1 MACPRCGAQYEGNF
15 CPRCGAPAAAAAVP
29 QPMVFSVTCPRCGTA
44 YQGRFCP
51 RCGLPA
57 GAMPYAPLPVPRG
70 SPDLHRFL
78 SVLWT
83 LAVVGFLVFIALNF
97 AGLLLSPPYVVPG
110 IQGITSGHNPNQ
122 TFATGNANWS
132 FRALNASSATGTYA
146 GSGGNPDGY
155 LAMTLPAGS
164 PVGGMWVEA
173 VQFTGSA
180 PYIAEA
186 VLDYR
191 TQVAGDI
198 VISLEPTAQGLNFSD
213 AVVLPVTATGTWT
226 TTPTVDV
233 SNSTGFAGTYFLKV
247 AFLAPNNSAAA
258 QVGFD
263 NVKLG
268 WITNAYFYLYLPLPL
283 PSLLWLSWDQGQFLA
298 YYGFL
303 VAVLVLSAAWY
314 SVRER
319 KRTARA
325 FSAPLENISTRL
337 RSMSA
342 WVAVAQVW
350 LAGTFF
356 QFVVILVIEALGA
369 PVTSPISTTPTN
381 AWTDIFQLTAA
392 SVWEE
397 IAYRLFLIGVPM
409 AIAALL
415 YRLVSGRPYPPPGGP
430 GRAGAILR
438 GAWHYLWGG
447 NLRRESS
454 QEAKLAA
461 AILIPV
467 SAFLWAIAHAAGGGW
482 GWWKVVPVFV
492 MGLGAGYIYVR
503 HGLGAAILLHFATDG
518 SLALSLEGVG
528 GAGLDL
534 ATNLFYIG
542 LAIAGSG
549 FLAWYA
555 LYGWEEF
562 KDFRRGFQARV
573 VRQPLLVGG
582 PPGAPP
588 GTWNYAPPSLG
599 VPGPSYPYA
608 PPPPPPPAYSP
619 PPPQA
624 YARPQPQTWAPPA
637 AAPPP
642 ARGGSMLPQ
651 GYAPTYHPPPY
662 GYPPVRFQCPYCG
675 WVEARYENRSFTCL
689 RCGRTA

>member
-1 MACPRCGAQYEGNF
+1 MVCPRCGALFEGNF
-15 CPRCGAPAAAAAVP
+15 CPNCGAPAAAPPRLA
-29 QPMVFSVTCPRCGTA
+29 FSVACPRCGTT
-44 YQGRFCP
+44 YQGNFCP

-57 GAMPYAPLPVPRG
+57 GAMPSPPLPVRTG

-83 LAVVGFLVFIALNF
+83 FAVVGFLVFIALNF

-110 IQGITSGHNPNQ
+110 IQDISSGRNSNSA
-122 TFATGNANWS
+122 FATGDANWS
-132 FRALNASSATGTYA
+132 FQALNGSSATGTYA
-146 GSGGNPDGY
+146 ASGGNPDGY

-164 PVGGMWVEA
+164 SVGGMWIEA
-173 VQFTGSA
+173 VQLTGSP
-180 PYIAEA
+180 PYVAQ
-186 VLDYR
+186 VRLDYR
-191 TQVAGDI
+191 TQVAGEI
-198 VISLEPTAQGLNFSD
+198 VIAVEPTAGGLNVSHAD
-213 AVVLPVTATGTWT
+213 AVLPVSATGTWT
-226 TTPTVDV
+226 TTSVVDA
-233 SNSTGFAGTYFLKV
+233 SNSTGFAGTYYLKV
-247 AFLAPNNSAAA
+247 AFLAQNNAAA
-258 QVGFD
+258 SQVGFD
-263 NVKLG
+263 NIKMG
-268 WITNAYFYLYLPLPL
+268 WITDAYFYLYLPLPL
-283 PSLLWLSWDQGQFLA
+283 PYLLWYSWDQGQFLA
-298 YYGFL
+298 YYGF
-303 VAVLVLSAAWY
+303 VAAVLVLSAAWY

-319 KRTARA
+319 KRMART
-325 FSAPLENISTRL
+325 FSAPLENIGTRL

-356 QFVVILVIEALGA
+356 QFVVILVIEYLGA
-369 PVTSPISTTPTN
+369 PITSPISTTPSN

-397 IAYRLFLIGVPM
+397 VAFRLFLIGVPM
-409 AIAALL
+409 AVAALL
-415 YRLVSGRPYPPPGGP
+415 YHAASGRRSSSPGAPSRTGS
-430 GRAGAILR
+430 ILR
-438 GAWHYLWGG
+438 HAWHYLWGG

-454 QEAKLAA
+454 PEAKLAA
-461 AILIPV
+461 AILIPI

-518 SLALSLEGVG
+518 ALSLSLEGVG
-528 GAGLDL
+528 GAGLDAL
-534 ATNLFYIG
+534 TNLFYIG

-549 FLAWYA
+549 FFAWYI

-573 VRQPLLVGG
+573 VRQPLVVGG
-582 PPGAPP
+582 PPGSPP
-588 GTWNYAPPSLG
+588 GTWAYAPPSAG

-608 PPPPPPPAYSP
+608 PPPPPPPTYSPSPPRVEAP
-619 PPPQA
+619 PPP
-624 YARPQPQTWAPPA
+624 PTWTPPP

-642 ARGGSMLPQ
+642 ARRDSATLPQ

-675 WVEARYENRSFTCL
+675 WVEARYENRAFTCL

>member
-1 MACPRCGAQYEGNF
+1 MVCPRCGAAFEGNF
-15 CPRCGAPAAAAAVP
+15 CPNCGAPAAAAP
-29 QPMVFSVTCPRCGTA
+29 PPMTFSVTCPRCGMA

-57 GAMPYAPLPVPRG
+57 GAMPYAPLPVRSG

-110 IQGITSGHNPNQ
+110 IQGFASGRNPNPDL
-122 TFATGNANWS
+122 ATGSAGWS
-132 FRALNASSATGTYA
+132 FQALNGSSATGTYA
-146 GSGGNPDGY
+146 ASGGNPAGY

-164 PVGGMWVEA
+164 SVGGMWVEA
-173 VQFTGSA
+173 VQLTGSA
-180 PYIAEA
+180 PYLAEA
-186 VLDYR
+186 QLDYR
-191 TQVAGDI
+191 AQVAGDL
-198 VISLEPTAQGLNFSD
+198 VVSLEPTAQGLNFSD
-213 AVVLPVTATGTWT
+213 AAVVPVTATGIWT
-226 TTPTVDV
+226 TTPVVDV
-233 SNSTGFAGTYFLKV
+233 SNASGFAGTYYFKV
-247 AFLAPNNSAAA
+247 AFLAQNNAAPA
-258 QVGFD
+258 QVGID

-268 WITNAYFYLYLPLPL
+268 WITDAYFYLYLPLPL
-283 PSLLWLSWDQGQFLA
+283 PYLLWYSWDQGQFLA

-303 VAVLVLSAAWY
+303 IGVLVLAAAWY

-319 KRTARA
+319 KRIARA
-325 FSAPLENISTRL
+325 FTAPLDNISTRL

-369 PVTSPISTTPTN
+369 PVTSPITTTPTN

-397 IAYRLFLIGVPM
+397 VAFRLFLIGVPM
-409 AIAALL
+409 AVAALL
-415 YRLVSGRPYPPPGGP
+415 YRLASRRAQPVPGAP
-430 GRAGAILR
+430 GKAGTSLR
-438 GAWHYLWGG
+438 TAWHYLWGG
-447 NLRRESS
+447 NLRRESP

-461 AILIPV
+461 AILIPI

-528 GAGLDL
+528 GAGLDVF
-534 ATNLFYIG
+534 TNLFYIG

-549 FLAWYA
+549 FLAWYV

-562 KDFRRGFQARV
+562 KDFRRGFQARI
-573 VRQPLLVGG
+573 VRQPIMVGG
-582 PPGAPP
+582 PGVPPGAW
-588 GTWNYAPPSLG
+588 GYAPPSVG

-608 PPPPPPPAYSP
+608 PPPPPPPAYA

-624 YARPQPQTWAPPA
+624 YAPPPSQPWPQPPVA
-637 AAPPP
+637 AAPPS
-642 ARGGSMLPQ
+642 RGGMVLPQ
-651 GYAPTYHPPPY
+651 GYSPTYHPPPY